1 MSIKRFLAACCLVAP
16 LLVSAGTL
24 DTYGELTGKTVLA
37 PSALPLLPDSVV
49 SELPADKVKAIAALP
64 SREQLIAQ
72 LLGTMLNPIVGFAR
86 VLNGPV
92 EAFART
98 VQAVADQKAAA

>member
-1 MSIKRFLAACCLVAP
+1 MI
-16 LLVSAGTL
+16 
-24 DTYGELTGKTVLA
+24 
-37 PSALPLLPDSVV
+37 
-49 SELPADKVKAIAALP
+49 
-64 SREQLIAQ
+64 
-72 LLGTMLNPIVGFAR
+72 NPIVGFAR